1 MNDEK
6 NLAWPVY
13 LVLLGLI
20 SFQILFG
27 ISGTALL
34 DPDEPVY
41 AETAKEMIRFGDY
54 LSPRIYNE
62 FWYDKPP
69 IFYWLVVA
77 SLKIFGG
84 FSELAARIPAAL
96 MAIGSIL
103 MTALASA
110 RIFGARTGFWSGI
123 VMGTSIILM
132 YMGKASVTDSTL
144 LFFMTAALFSFIHRH
159 YWLMYL
165 ACGLAVMTK
174 GPIGVVFPAG
184 IVFFYLLVTRQL
196 EQLFRIHVLR
206 GLLLVVIVGLP
217 WYLYMYEVHGMAFIY
232 EFIGF
237 HNVSRFTAP
246 LHPVRAH
253 WWFYLPVVILG
264 FFPWTGIL
272 VQSVKNAFRKS
283 FGEEAQALAFFQV
296 WWIFVLVFFSIAQTK
311 QVSYMLLLT
320 PALST
325 IIGWNLARML
335 DDWRQTHFAWAG
347 GSAVM
352 FLLLGLGWLMSGDSL
367 APLAEGGLWLGAITL
382 VLGAA
387 IVYSITASR
396 NLILAAWLHVLA
408 GVVTMVIA
416 FGFMMPAIE
425 GHFSVKQVALRYAA
439 NYHAAAE
446 AEGRVLYIDK
456 QLRPG
461 VMLYTDIPGIE
472 ADTNHAESLA
482 ALRADARPKYII
494 MRDSMYRKMMKDLGA
509 EKWQLVEERDGL
521 CIFKDDK
528 E

>member
-13 LVLLGLI
+13 LLLLVII
-20 SFQILFG
+20 SFQILYG
-27 ISGTALL
+27 IGGTALL

-69 IFYWLVVA
+69 VFYWLVAA
-77 SLKIFGG
+77 SFKLFGG
-84 FSELAARIPAAL
+84 FSELTARLPAAL

-110 RIFGARTGFWSGI
+110 RLFGARTGFWSGI
-123 VMGTSIILM
+123 VMGTSVILM

-144 LFFMTAALFSFIHRH
+144 LFFMTAALFSFVHRQ

-174 GPIGVVFPAG
+174 GPIGIVFPGG
-184 IVFFYLLVTRQL
+184 IIFFYLLITRQL
-196 EQLFRIHVLR
+196 EQLLRMHILR
-206 GLLLVVIVGLP
+206 GILLVAAIGLP
-217 WYLYMYEVHGMAFIY
+217 WYIYMYEVHGMPFTY

-253 WWFYLPVVILG
+253 WWFYFPVVILG
-264 FFPWTGIL
+264 FFPWTGL
-272 VQSVKNAFRKS
+272 LFQSVKNAFHRS
-283 FGEEAQALAFFQV
+283 FGEEAQLLAFFQV

-320 PALST
+320 PALAT

-335 DDWRQTHFAWAG
+335 DDWRHTHLAWAG
-347 GSAVM
+347 GSAFM
-352 FLLLGLGWLMSGDSL
+352 FLVLGLGWLMSGDSL
-367 APLAEGGLWLGAITL
+367 AGLAEGGLWLGTITL
-382 VLGAA
+382 ILGAV
-387 IVYSITASR
+387 IVYTITASR
-396 NLILAAWLHVLA
+396 QFLLATWLHVLA
-408 GVVTMVIA
+408 GIVTMVIA

-425 GHFSVKQVALRYAA
+425 GHFSVKQVALDYAA
-439 NYHAAAE
+439 KYHAAAE
-446 AEGRVLYIDK
+446 SEGRALYIDK

-461 VMLYTDIPGIE
+461 VMVYTDIPGIE
-472 ADTNHAESLA
+472 ADTNEAGSLA
-482 ALRADARPKYII
+482 ALHADERPKYII
-494 MRDSMYRKMMKDLGA
+494 MRDFMYRKMMKELGA
-509 EKWQLVEERDGL
+509 ENWQLVEERDGI
-521 CIFKDDK
+521 CIFKDDRI
-528 E
+528 

>member
-6 NLAWPVY
+6 NLAWSVY
-13 LVLLGLI
+13 LLLLVII

-27 ISGTALL
+27 IGGTALL

-69 IFYWLVVA
+69 VFYWLVA
-77 SLKIFGG
+77 LSLRIFGG
-84 FSELAARIPAAL
+84 FSELAARLPAAL

-103 MTALASA
+103 MTALVTA
-110 RIFGARTGFWSGI
+110 RIFGARTGFWSGL
-123 VMGTSIILM
+123 VMGTSVILM

-144 LFFMTAALFSFIHRH
+144 LFFMTAALFSFIRRH

-184 IVFFYLLVTRQL
+184 IVFFYLLAARQL
-196 EQLFRIHVLR
+196 EQIFRMHILR
-206 GLLLVVIVGLP
+206 GLLLVVVVGLP
-217 WYLYMYEVHGMAFIY
+217 WYVYMYEVHGMAFLY

-253 WWFYLPVVILG
+253 WYFYLPVVLLG
-264 FFPWTGIL
+264 FFPWTGL
-272 VQSVKNAFRKS
+272 LLQSVKNAFRRS
-283 FGEEAQALAFFQV
+283 FGEEARMLVFFQV
-296 WWIFVLVFFSIAQTK
+296 WWIFVLVFFSVAQTK

-320 PALST
+320 PPLSI
-325 IIGWNLARML
+325 IIGWNLTRML
-335 DDWRQTHFAWAG
+335 EDWRQTHFAWAG

-352 FLLLGLGWLMSGDSL
+352 FLVLGLAWLMSGDGFTE
-367 APLAEGGLWLGAITL
+367 LAESGLWLGVFTL
-382 VLGAA
+382 LLGAA
-387 IVYSITASR
+387 IVYAITASHR
-396 NLILAAWLHVLA
+396 LILAAWLHVLA
-408 GVVTMVIA
+408 GIVTMVLA
-416 FGFMMPAIE
+416 FGVMMPAIE
-425 GHFSVKQVALRYAA
+425 GHFSVKQVALHYVADYR
-439 NYHAAAE
+439 AAAE

-461 VMLYTDIPGIE
+461 VMLYTGIPGIE
-472 ADTNHAESLA
+472 VDTNNAESLG
-482 ALRADARPKYII
+482 ALRTDVRPKYII
-494 MRDSMYRKMMKDLGA
+494 MRDFMYCKMMTELGA
-509 EKWQLVEERDGL
+509 KNWQLVEERDGI

-528 E
+528 T

>member
-13 LVLLGLI
+13 LLLLVII
-20 SFQILFG
+20 SFQILYG
-27 ISGTALL
+27 IGASPLL

-62 FWYDKPP
+62 YWYDKPP

-77 SLKIFGG
+77 SLKLFGG
-84 FSELAARIPAAL
+84 FSELAARLPAAL
-96 MAIGSIL
+96 MAIGAIL

-110 RIFGARTGFWSGI
+110 RLFGARTGFWSGI
-123 VMGTSIILM
+123 VMGTSVILM

-144 LFFMTAALFSFIHRH
+144 LFFITAALFSFIHRH

-184 IVFFYLLVTRQL
+184 IIFFYLLATRQPERL
-196 EQLFRIHVLR
+196 LRLHVLR
-206 GLLLVVIVGLP
+206 GLLLVVVVGLP
-217 WYLYMYEVHGMAFIY
+217 WYVYMYDVHGMAFLR

-253 WWFYLPVVILG
+253 WWFYLPVLVLG
-264 FFPWTGIL
+264 FFPWTGLL
-272 VQSVKNAFRKS
+272 VQSVKNAFYRS
-283 FGEEAQALAFFQV
+283 FGEEARQLAFFQV
-296 WWIFVLVFFSIAQTK
+296 WWIFVLIFFSIAQTK

-325 IIGWNLARML
+325 IIAWNLARML
-335 DDWRQTHFAWAG
+335 EDWRQTHFAWAG
-347 GSAVM
+347 GSALM
-352 FLLLGLGWLMSGDSL
+352 FLILGLGWLMSGDSF
-367 APLAEGGLWLGAITL
+367 AELAEGGLWLGALTL
-382 VLGAA
+382 VLGTA
-387 IVYSITASR
+387 IVYCITASHR
-396 NLILAAWLHVLA
+396 LHLAAWLHAATGIL
-408 GVVTMVIA
+408 TMAIA
-416 FGFMMPAIE
+416 FGVLMPAVS
-425 GHFSVKQVALRYAA
+425 GHFSVKQTALHYAQE
-439 NYHAAAE
+439 YRAAAE

-461 VMLYTDIPGIE
+461 VMLYTDMPGIE
-472 ADTNHAESLA
+472 ADTNHAASLR
-482 ALRADARPKYII
+482 ALREDPRPKYVL
-494 MRDSMYRKMMKDLGA
+494 MRDFMYQKMKKELGA
-509 EKWQLVEERDGL
+509 ERWQLVEEHDGICIYRD
-521 CIFKDDK
+521 DQ

>member
-13 LVLLGLI
+13 LVLLAVI

-27 ISGTALL
+27 IGGTALL
-34 DPDEPVY
+34 EPDEPVY

-69 IFYWLVVA
+69 VFYWLVAA
-77 SLKIFGG
+77 SIRLFGG
-84 FSELAARIPAAL
+84 FSELAARLPAAL

-103 MTALASA
+103 MTALAAA
-110 RIFGARTGFWSGI
+110 RLFGARTGFWSGI

-132 YMGKASVTDSTL
+132 YRGKASVTDSTL
-144 LFFMTAALFSFIHRH
+144 LFFMTAALFSFIHRQ

-174 GPIGVVFPAG
+174 GPIGVVFPGG
-184 IVFFYLLVTRQL
+184 IIFFYLLATRQL
-196 EQLFRIHVLR
+196 EQILRMHVVR
-206 GLLLVVIVGLP
+206 GLLLVVAVGLP

-253 WWFYLPVVILG
+253 WWFYLPVVVLG
-264 FFPWTGIL
+264 FFPWTGLIF
-272 VQSVKNAFRKS
+272 QSVKNAFRRS
-283 FGEEAQALAFFQV
+283 FGEEAQLLVFFQT
-296 WWIFVLVFFSIAQTK
+296 WWIFVLIFFSIAQTK

-320 PALST
+320 PPLAV

-335 DDWRQTHFAWAG
+335 EDWRQTHFAWAG
-347 GSAVM
+347 GSALM
-352 FLLLGLGWLMSGDSL
+352 FLVLGLGWLMSGDSL
-367 APLAEGGLWLGAITL
+367 APLAEGGLWLGVLTL
-382 VLGAA
+382 VLGAG
-387 IVYSITASR
+387 IVYAITASHH
-396 NLILAAWLHVLA
+396 LVLAAWLHVLA
-408 GVVTMVIA
+408 GVVTMAIA
-416 FGFMMPAIE
+416 FGVMMPAVE
-425 GHFSVKQVALRYAA
+425 GQFSVKQLALRYAA
-439 NYHAAAE
+439 EYDAAAQM
-446 AEGRVLYIDK
+446 EGRVLYIDK

-472 ADTNHAESLA
+472 ADTNRAASLA
-482 ALRADARPKYII
+482 ALREDARPKYII
-494 MRDSMYRKMMKDLGA
+494 MRAFMYHKMMEDLGA
-509 EKWQLVEERDGL
+509 QDWTLVEERDGL
-521 CIFKDDK
+521 CIFRDDTP
-528 E
+528 